1 MIFNRRNRSENL
13 DESHVLAL
21 AVRFNRLPDISALRS
36 LGFPVGRAPPSGG
49 LMPALESCPAWPAMF
64 AVVAGAGGKDAA
76 SAARVADDVLGST
89 YQRASAS
96 DPMADLGGTS
106 SSIATGTSGSAGFSF
121 ATTMG
126 CGASAKVAGA
136 VGSGVAAVV
145 SAVTA
150 GPKESAIT
158 ERLTPIAN
166 NNANASHMMVCF
178 IVASP
183 EANRIK
189 KSAVSPCPGSTAPD
203 SFKINSGRLE
213 AD

>member
-1 MIFNRRNRSENL
+1 M
-13 DESHVLAL
+13 V
-21 AVRFNRLPDISALRS
+21 
-36 LGFPVGRAPPSGG
+36 
-49 LMPALESCPAWPAMF
+49 
-64 AVVAGAGGKDAA
+64 AVVAGAGGKGAAGA
-76 SAARVADDVLGST
+76 SAARVAGDVLGST

-121 ATTMG
+121 ATTTG

-136 VGSGVAAVV
+136 VV
-145 SAVTA
+145 SAVAA
-150 GPKESAIT
+150 GPKESAMT

-183 EANRIK
+183 SQSN
-189 KSAVSPCPGSTAPD
+189 
-203 SFKINSGRLE
+203 
-213 AD
+213 